1 MEHILIVDDD
11 PAIQIL
17 VKRTLVSQGYQV
29 AVASDGLAGLAKA
42 RELQPA
48 MVICDWVMPRL
59 NGLEVCR
66 QIKAMPE
73 LSTTFFILLTSLGS
87 VEDRVK
93 GLDAGADDF
102 LCKPIEMFELKA
114 RVRAGLRLHQLSS
127 DLQKQKRLLETELA
141 EAAEYVSSIL
151 PEPLQTAEIQIDTRF
166 IPSRQLG
173 GDSFDYVWLD
183 SDCLAIYLLDV
194 SGHGLRA
201 ALPSLAVINLLR
213 SRKLLQ
219 VDYYQPGE
227 VLRGLNDVFQM
238 TQRNDKYFTIW
249 YGVYNRRTQELTYAS
264 AGHPP
269 ALLLSGSSAADL
281 RVEPLKTP
289 GFPAGMFPDIEYDEA
304 VCVLEAPASLY
315 LFSDGIY
322 ELCQA
327 DGELWGL
334 EEFVEELKV
343 YQQLPD
349 GNLDWIVNRVR
360 AINAHAYFDDDVS
373 LMQIDFHRQTDAPA
387 VATPP
392 PPSR

>member
-1 MEHILIVDDD
+1 MAVRDSDFLKDMEQILIVDDD
-11 PAIQIL
+11 PAIQML

-29 AVASDGLAGLAKA
+29 AVASDGLEGLAKA
-42 RELQPA
+42 QELQPA

-59 NGLEVCR
+59 NGLDVCR

-127 DLQKQKRLLETELA
+127 DLQKQKQLLETELA

-151 PEPLQTAEIQIDTRF
+151 PEPLHAPDLRIDMRF
-166 IPSRQLG
+166 IPSRKLG

-183 SDCLAIYLLDV
+183 RDRLAIYLLDV

-219 VDYYQPGE
+219 VDYYQPSE

-249 YGVYNRRTQELTYAS
+249 YGVYDRRRQELTYAS

-269 ALLLSGSSAADL
+269 ALLLSQAADDSIE
-281 RVEPLKTP
+281 VEPLKTP
-289 GFPAGMFPDIEYDEA
+289 GFPAGMFPDVVYDDA
-304 VCVLEAPASLY
+304 VCSIQSPSSLF

-322 ELCQA
+322 EICQA
-327 DGELWGL
+327 DGEMWGL
-334 EEFVEELKV
+334 DQFTEELKH
-343 YQQLPD
+343 YQQIPD
-349 GNLDWIVNRVR
+349 RNLDWIVSR
-360 AINAHAYFDDDVS
+360 ARAVNTNAYFDDDVS
-373 LMQIDFHRQTDAPA
+373 LMQIDF
-387 VATPP
+387 
-392 PPSR
+392 